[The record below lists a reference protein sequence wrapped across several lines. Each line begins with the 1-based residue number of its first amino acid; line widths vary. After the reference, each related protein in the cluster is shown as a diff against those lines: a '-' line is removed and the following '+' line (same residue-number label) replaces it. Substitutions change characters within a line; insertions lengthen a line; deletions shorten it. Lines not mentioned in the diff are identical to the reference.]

1 MSHDDFDAFAS
12 RPRSNPRPPHSERP
26 TVAFDRPD
34 YGGPAPYEPQRFEQQ
49 RHEPPRQ
56 EQQRHEP
63 QRQEPQRHEPQR
75 QEQGAPY
82 DREDPPPPRRRRHHW
97 VWVIAAVVL
106 ALAGTTGMML
116 VMGGLGGGDTTPRA
130 GDTVG
135 AGVPDVSAPSGPG
148 ASFPVG
154 APDTNAPI
162 PPPPAAPSRGTGAS
176 GAAPGAPAPG
186 APAPGAPG
194 GSRPGGITPG
204 GGPTVQH
211 PKPTG
216 NQRAIP
222 NVVGMSVNDALRTLR
237 ATGFRA
243 STLFI
248 AVNNP
253 AQVGKVLRQ
262 SPDAGA
268 PLDRGLGVTV
278 LAGAGRR

>member
-12 RPRSNPRPPHSERP
+12 RPRSSPRPPHADSP

-34 YGGPAPYEPQRFEQQ
+34 FDNPARYET
-49 RHEPPRQ
+49 PRY
-56 EQQRHEP
+56 EH
-63 QRQEPQRHEPQR
+63 
-75 QEQGAPY
+75 GAPA
-82 DREDPPPPRRRRHHW
+82 DREDPPPPPRRRHHW
-97 VWVIAAVVL
+97 VWVIAVVVL
-106 ALAGTTGMML
+106 ALVGTTGVML
-116 VMGGLGGGDTTPRA
+116 VMGGLSSPDTTSRA
-130 GDTVG
+130 GDTLGGSVPG
-135 AGVPDVSAPSGPG
+135 ASVPAGPG

-176 GAAPGAPAPG
+176 GAPGAPAPG
-186 APAPGAPG
+186 APAPG
-194 GSRPGGITPG
+194 GSRPGGGITPG
-204 GGPTVQH
+204 GGP
-211 PKPTG
+211 
-216 NQRAIP
+216 I
-222 NVVGMSVNDALRTLR
+222 GMSVADALRTLR

-248 AVNNP
+248 AVNDR
-253 AQVGKVLRQ
+253 AQVGKVIRQ